1 MRIVKHMLEYQPI
14 DSCFKALA
22 DSTRVAIFERLSRGP
37 ASVSDLARPFA
48 ISLTAIG
55 QHLTI
60 LENSGLIRTQ
70 KVGRTRTCS
79 VDAEGL
85 SRLTDWVAERR
96 SLVERRLDRLGQLL
110 DAEDAN
116 QPIPPINTGETRHE

>member
-1 MRIVKHMLEYQPI
+1 MLDYQPI

-37 ASVSDLARPFA
+37 ASVSDLAKPFSM
-48 ISLTAIG
+48 SLTAIG

-60 LENSGLIRTQ
+60 LENSGLIRTR
-70 KVGRTRTCS
+70 KIGRVRTCS
-79 VDAEGL
+79 VDAAGL

-110 DAEDAN
+110 AAEDEDRPISLINKGEIAN
-116 QPIPPINTGETRHE
+116 E